1 MRALV
6 RLHYIGKE
14 TCDKNAGSTWRKM
27 GRRGRREE
35 KRERKDN
42 ARDEI
47 NIGMQISKYF
57 SVTVAA
63 TTGER
68 GGGGYEIS
76 DRNTRYRGLE

>member
-6 RLHYIGKE
+6 RLHYVGKKPG
-14 TCDKNAGSTWRKM
+14 DKNAGNTWRKM
-27 GRRGRREE
+27 ERMEE
-35 KRERKDN
+35 KRKKGQR

-63 TTGER
+63 IE
-68 GGGGYEIS
+68 GYEIS
-76 DRNTRYRGLE
+76 DRNTRYHGWNKFRVL